1 MRVKVIYENQSI
13 LLEKAVNRYL
23 EECER
28 VRKKVVDIKFG
39 GMHRVS
45 HGEPYWTAMIIVE

>member
-13 LLEKAVNRYL
+13 LLERAVNRYL
-23 EECER
+23 EECEIAG
-28 VRKKVVDIKFG
+28 KKVIDIKFG
-39 GMHRVS
+39 GMYRVS